1 MDKVINF
8 LFLFIKRH
16 HCLFRQDI
24 SGFRGKIDE
33 LNQFNEAGRA
43 KLALLRKSIERLDD
57 YVADLNN
64 PTLSAE
70 IDSHRQQFS
79 RYNFFFFE

>member
-1 MDKVINF
+1 MHHIQLQMNVIIVYF
-8 LFLFIKRH
+8 L
-16 HCLFRQDI
+16 QDI
-24 SGFRGKIDE
+24 TGFRGSIEE
-33 LNQFNEAGRA
+33 LNHFNEAGRA

-79 RYNFFFFE
+79 R